1 MVPLFFLS
9 LVFTMRAIHMCDYI
23 LQQQLLQKISN
34 LELDTHENQEKIR
47 SVLEEKA
54 KEVESLT
61 SEVTKRDQKLK
72 ELENETNQLKVALH
86 EEKQLHLVSV
96 ENEKQLEENNLK
108 VSFLQLQSFFLGLE
122 SSYRHLTGL
131 SR

>member
-1 MVPLFFLS
+1 
-9 LVFTMRAIHMCDYI
+9 MCDYI

-54 KEVESLT
+54 KQVESLT
-61 SEVTKRDQKLK
+61 SEVTKRDHKLK
-72 ELENETNQLKVALH
+72 ELENETSQLKVALH